1 MDGAFGTVGANHPFL
16 FTGWLSGAFDIAAE
30 HWSTHSFCLSSLGGD
45 FPPHYGSCNVQPVNS
60 PSLPRAC
67 IPVWMGMCPGSGP
80 EPGLLFLWQ
89 VPFVFSKQGRFSLLF
104 NISLD
109 SLSSSLNFPHTTNH
123 DPWDLFSYHWASA
136 EISPAKPSWL
146 ICCFASMQA
155 HCGLGV
161 PAKLCILETLA
172 NIHHISV
179 EIKCSTE
186 QWFLGWATCTLLPA
200 STAACSSEH
209 SPDTIRLFSL
219 CSLRFIHEV
228 SWIPIPSTDFNFHF
242 FSLECNPSKS
252 LAPVQKRVSTLS
264 GPLCRH
270 TAVTTLLPAK
280 FSEGQFQYAI

>member
-1 MDGAFGTVGANHPFL
+1 MDGAFGTVSANHPFL
-16 FTGWLSGAFDIAAE
+16 FTGWLSRAFDIAAE
-30 HWSTHSFCLSSLGGD
+30 HWSTHSFCLSSLGDD
-45 FPPHYGSCNVQPVNS
+45 FPPHYGSWNVQPVNS

-104 NISLD
+104 STSLD
-109 SLSSSLNFPHTTNH
+109 SLPSSLSFPHTTNH
-123 DPWDLFSYHWASA
+123 EHWDLFSYHWASA

-179 EIKCSTE
+179 EIKCSTV
-186 QWFLGWATCTLLPA
+186 QWCLGWATCTLRPS
-200 STAACSSEH
+200 STAACSRH
-209 SPDTIRLFSL
+209 SSSFLFG
-219 CSLRFIHEV
+219 
-228 SWIPIPSTDFNFHF
+228 
-242 FSLECNPSKS
+242 
-252 LAPVQKRVSTLS
+252 LS
-264 GPLCRH
+264 QVYFMKYHG
-270 TAVTTLLPAK
+270 
-280 FSEGQFQYAI
+280 FQYLV